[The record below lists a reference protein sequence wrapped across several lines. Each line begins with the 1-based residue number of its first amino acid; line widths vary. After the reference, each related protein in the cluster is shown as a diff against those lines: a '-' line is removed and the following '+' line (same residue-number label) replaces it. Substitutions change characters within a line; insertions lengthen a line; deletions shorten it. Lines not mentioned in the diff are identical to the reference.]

1 MQVGSQDQKEQTCAP
16 ANDRRRIS
24 PQGMEIVVVVP
35 KGPGDWKSASAWFVS
50 QAPPPT
56 NPHPAPFRAMNSM
69 VYVPEA
75 TGPTTTLKVPLPLIS
90 VVTTPSSTAATLA
103 VTPCRVIGEHA
114 PLFVSVGNW
123 PKVGGNVVQKK
134 WILIWYSLL
143 GVAPTKVNATVNLC
157 VVGLTDHLIL
167 LLLKLSG
174 SLKLSQ
180 PAVHFCTVAVAEAV
194 PTTRSIAT
202 ATKTTLFMV
211 ITFLVNTPSKQVHCG
226 DGLYH
231 FL

>member
-56 NPHPAPFRAMNSM
+56 NPHPAPLRAMNSR

-75 TGPTTTLKVPLPLIS
+75 TGPTTTLKVPLPLMS

-103 VTPCRVIGEHA
+103 VTPCRVIVVHA

-134 WILIWYSLL
+134 WILTWYSLL
-143 GVAPTKVNATVNLC
+143 GVAPTNLKVTDNLC
-157 VVGLTDHLIL
+157 VVVFTDQVIL
-167 LLLKLSG
+167 L
-174 SLKLSQ
+174 
-180 PAVHFCTVAVAEAV
+180 VV
-194 PTTRSIAT
+194 
-202 ATKTTLFMV
+202 
-211 ITFLVNTPSKQVHCG
+211 
-226 DGLYH
+226 
-231 FL
+231 